1 MENISVMTFFFFK
14 VKCLLEII
22 YLAPLL
28 TTVTKYFLLFLNL
41 SFRVVNYLALC
52 DELLFLK
59 EELEMKAVTE
69 YLASVL
75 GKRKTIHYQQLLEY
89 LPCLH

>member
-1 MENISVMTFFFFK
+1 MENISVMTSSFFK

-22 YLAPLL
+22 YSAPLV
-28 TTVTKYFLLFLNL
+28 TKVTKYFQVFLNL
-41 SFRVVNYLALC
+41 NFRVVNYLALC
-52 DELLFLK
+52 DELYFLK
-59 EELEMKAVTE
+59 EELEIKVVTE

-75 GKRKTIHYQQLLEY
+75 GKRKTINYQQLLEY

>member
-1 MENISVMTFFFFK
+1 MENMSVMTSSFFK

-22 YLAPLL
+22 YSAPLV
-28 TTVTKYFLLFLNL
+28 TKVTKYFLVFLNL
-41 SFRVVNYLALC
+41 NFRVVNYLALC
-52 DELLFLK
+52 DELYFLK
-59 EELEMKAVTE
+59 EELEMKVVTE

-75 GKRKTIHYQQLLEY
+75 GKRKTINYQQLLEY